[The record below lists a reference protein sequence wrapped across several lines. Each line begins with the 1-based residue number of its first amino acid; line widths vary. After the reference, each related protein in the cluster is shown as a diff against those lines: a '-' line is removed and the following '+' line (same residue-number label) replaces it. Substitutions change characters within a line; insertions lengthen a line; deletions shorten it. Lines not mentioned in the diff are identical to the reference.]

1 MALVEKKKP
10 ALMHTSE
17 KGYSLLEI
25 LISVA
30 IFSIGILGI
39 AGLQVRATN
48 TDTHSRLLTE
58 AYTVATDQIEAIYLM
73 PYSDANLTVGLHS
86 IGNTGPANRYNLFYN
101 VTDNVTIGPPPL
113 PPINS
118 KSISVFVRINAS
130 SIGFMDAANQAHV
143 RIDFIKTLAQDST

>member
-1 MALVEKKKP
+1 MVTEQKKR
-10 ALMHTSE
+10 ASSIFVSE

-58 AYTVATDQIEAIYLM
+58 AYTVATDQIEAIMLL
-73 PYSDANLTVGLHS
+73 PYSDATLVPGSEPTP
-86 IGNTGPANRYNLFYN
+86 INTGPSNRYRLWYT
-101 VTDNVTIGPPPL
+101 VTDNAGGVPPL
-113 PPINS
+113 PPANS
-118 KSISVFVRINAS
+118 KTISVFVRITAS
-130 SIGFMDAANQAHV
+130 GIGFMDAANQAHV
-143 RIDFIKTLAQDST
+143 RIDFIKTLAQDLT